1 MTSSKEKTL
10 VNTYSLLS
18 ALNGTQVSVL
28 PVSFHLLLDNT
39 QFILNHLWQI
49 NVTNT
54 DTKISDLRS
63 PEIYSE
69 KPYKICLQCS

>member
-1 MTSSKEKTL
+1 MKSPKKKTL

-28 PVSFHLLLDNT
+28 PTSFHSLLDNT
-39 QFILNHLWQI
+39 QSILNHLWQM

-54 DTKISDLRS
+54 DVEISDMRS
-63 PEIYSE
+63 PEIYSK
-69 KPYKICLQCS
+69 KPYKICLGCS